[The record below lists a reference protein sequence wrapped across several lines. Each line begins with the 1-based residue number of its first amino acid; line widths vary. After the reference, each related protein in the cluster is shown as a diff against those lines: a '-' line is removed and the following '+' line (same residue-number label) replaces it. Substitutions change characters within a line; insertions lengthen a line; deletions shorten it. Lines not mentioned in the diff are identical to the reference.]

1 MSHFR
6 IAFVVLLVS
15 LCPVVAHAA
24 DLTLDGQAHLDKLQG
39 LPLSITITGEPGAQT
54 YLFIDVSPGPVLFLG
69 NLVDLGFT
77 PAVLLLPLGPMPPS
91 GEMTLSGSVP
101 MAESAIGLTVY
112 LLAVVAS
119 DPSPPLWETDG
130 ASLTML
136 DRNVEL
142 AGNPLASFPF
152 VEHVKAFNEGSNL
165 SVAVDVGLY
174 PWAVGAADLY
184 VVEHKS
190 RAQWLADPTLTDVT
204 SSGPETETIT
214 NGGVQ
219 SNTFV
224 VDFGDTPLPGI
235 DLGVAVGH
243 GYDVV
248 VDLDQDGT
256 FDGEDLI
263 DGFDAEE
270 AGLYVVHDLQLPGP
284 HPVTEIIYSG
294 GTFLD
299 QDLYYPSDI
308 ASMGVLPLLIVS
320 HGNGHNYQ
328 WYDHI
333 GNQMASYGWVVM
345 SHSNNT
351 GPGIETASTT
361 TLTNTDY
368 LLGNLGTIGGG
379 VLQGHIDGN
388 TIAWIGHSRGGEGVT
403 RAYDRLVEGQFV
415 PANYTAAD
423 IKMISSIAPTDF
435 LGPASSTPHD
445 RPYHL
450 WVGGSDADVTGCANN
465 DVAQSFHLLGR
476 AVGPRWSISLHG
488 VGHGDFHASTG
499 SVATGPCLVGKP
511 NTHTIMRAYLLALGE
526 HVIHGN
532 IPAGDFLYRQWESF
546 RPIGAPLNACVV
558 VDLTAEEPSDAV
570 AVIDDFQTNAATGVS
585 SSGGAV
591 TGSATIVA
599 EGVLNDTDIDFTWDG
614 EDMSGFTWGRPNDV
628 ERGVVVEFGG
638 QGDRDLSFALVPQLQ
653 DASDYR
659 WLSFRACQI
668 TRNPLTTGVLADMTF
683 AVTLTDLDAVSS
695 TVNIG
700 AFGGG
705 IEEPYQRTG
714 CGIGAGWGNEF
725 ETIRIPLEA
734 YVTDGS
740 GLDLSRLA
748 SVTFRFGPSFGS
760 TAGRIGLDALELVE
774 D

>member
-1 MSHFR
+1 MSNCR
-6 IAFVVLLVS
+6 IAFIVLLVS

-24 DLTLDGQAHLDKLQG
+24 DLTLNGQAELSQLQG

-54 YLFIDVSPGPVLFLG
+54 YLFVDVSPGPSLLFG
-69 NLVDLGFT
+69 NPVDLGFS
-77 PAVLLLPLGPMPPS
+77 PAVLLLALGPMPPS
-91 GEMTLSGSVP
+91 GEMTLNGSVP

-136 DRNVEL
+136 DRNVQL
-142 AGNPLASFPF
+142 AANLLPTFPF
-152 VEHVKAFNEGSNL
+152 AEHARAFNQGAFVW
-165 SVAVDVGLY
+165 VAVDPALY
-174 PWAVGAADLY
+174 PWAVGPADVY
-184 VVEHKS
+184 VVAHKT
-190 RAQWLADPTLTDVT
+190 RAQWLADGTLVDVT
-204 SSGPETETIT
+204 SLGPETETIT
-214 NGGVQ
+214 LGGVQ
-219 SNTFV
+219 SNIFV
-224 VDFGDTPLPGI
+224 PDIGSLSSAPAP
-235 DLGVAVGH
+235 GVALGAP
-243 GYDVV
+243 YDVV
-248 VDLDQDGT
+248 IDLDQDGV
-256 FDGEDLI
+256 FDDEDLI
-263 DGFDAEE
+263 DGFDADE
-270 AGLYVVHDLQLPGP
+270 AGFYVVHDIQLAGP
-284 HPVTEIIYSG
+284 HAVTEIIYSG
-294 GTFLD
+294 GVFLD

-308 ASMGVLPLLIVS
+308 ATMGVLPLLIVS

-415 PANYTAAD
+415 PANYTASD

-435 LGPASSTPHD
+435 LGPASANPHD

-476 AVGPRWSISLHG
+476 ALGPRWSISLHG

-499 SVATGPCLVGKP
+499 SVATGPCLVGKV

-526 HVIHGN
+526 HVVNGN

-546 RPIGAPLNACVV
+546 RPIGAPLSACVV
-558 VDLTAEEPSDAV
+558 VDLTAEEPGDAV
-570 AVIDDFQTNAATGVS
+570 AVIDDFQTNAATGLS

-591 TGSATIVA
+591 TGTATIVA
-599 EGVLNDTDIDFTWDG
+599 EGLLNDTDLDFTWDG

-628 ERGVVVEFGG
+628 ERGLVVEFSG
-638 QGDRDLSFALVPQLQ
+638 QDRDLSFALVPQLQ

-659 WLSFRACQI
+659 WFSFRACQI
-668 TRNPLTTGVLADMTF
+668 TRNPLTTAVLADMTF

-705 IEEPYQRTG
+705 IEEPYQRTS

-734 YVTDGS
+734 WLTDGS

-760 TAGRIGLDALELVE
+760 TSGRIGLDALELVE